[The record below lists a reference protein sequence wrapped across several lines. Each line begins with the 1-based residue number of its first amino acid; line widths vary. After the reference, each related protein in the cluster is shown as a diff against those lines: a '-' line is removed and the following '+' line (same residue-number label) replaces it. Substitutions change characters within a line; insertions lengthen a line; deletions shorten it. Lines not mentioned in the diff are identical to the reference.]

1 MTESQADKAG
11 LGDHWRAAMKKRLE
25 RQARKLSAKEQLMA
39 AAKQILDV
47 ANAEDWSQR
56 EASRRAGL
64 SWGAFRRCR
73 DGRNDPV
80 TWLPKI
86 QAALNKVL
94 AARH

>member
-1 MTESQADKAG
+1 
-11 LGDHWRAAMKKRLE
+11 MKKRLD
-25 RQARKLSAKEQLMA
+25 RQARKLSAKEELMA

-73 DGRNDPV
+73 DGQSDPV
-80 TWLPKI
+80 TWLPKV
-86 QAALNKVL
+86 QAALDRVL
-94 AARH
+94 KSRH